1 MQKIMEWISIHKRII
16 CFVSL
21 LVTSALSVYW
31 YKSGILTDEIK
42 MRHMLDST
50 GIFAPI
56 FFIIVQAVQVII
68 PILPGAVGC
77 AFGVAFFGAVKGFLY
92 NYIGICIGSICA
104 FLIARAYGQ
113 NFVKSI
119 TSKRF
124 FQKYNRYLTDKN
136 RFEKLFSLLIFL
148 PVAPD
153 DFLCYLAGIS
163 SMSFRKFTLIILL
176 GKPAAILLYS
186 MGLYKIFQFIPLFI
200 K

>member
-1 MQKIMEWISIHKRII
+1 MQKIMEWISVHKRII

-21 LVTSALSVYW
+21 LITSALSVYW

-77 AFGVAFFGAVKGFLY
+77 AFGVAFFGAVKGFVY

-104 FLIARAYGQ
+104 FLIARAYEQ

-124 FQKYNRYLTDKN
+124 FQKYGRYLTEKN
-136 RFEKLFSLLIFL
+136 RFEKLFALLIFL

-176 GKPAAILLYS
+176 GKPAAIWLYS
-186 MGLYKIFQFIPLFI
+186 MGLYKIFQFMPLFI